1 MKVKFKSKLSR
12 ALSLLLAAN
21 ITLTCA
27 TSNMAYAAKTS
38 SVMGSDSYLQQADI
52 TVGSTYSFGGYNWIA
67 AEASGNKVILQ
78 SKGITSG
85 AWPGYKMPKFGG
97 SDYYSSNID
106 GEDISSYDTKTQ
118 SLYNNIKFAE
128 YDSSGL
134 YLVSNTFVQEQ
145 KSGYY
150 LEALKDAANN
160 YSSFNAVEASVWL
173 GTVQYNKSAFI
184 VNADGSIQD
193 NHLQTNHSLHNQHY
207 FRKLP
212 LLKPYFLK
220 RYYCKQYLYLF

>member
-97 SDYYSSNID
+97 SDYYSS
-106 GEDISSYDTKTQ
+106 IS
-118 SLYNNIKFAE
+118 
-128 YDSSGL
+128 
-134 YLVSNTFVQEQ
+134 
-145 KSGYY
+145 
-150 LEALKDAANN
+150 
-160 YSSFNAVEASVWL
+160 
-173 GTVQYNKSAFI
+173 
-184 VNADGSIQD
+184 
-193 NHLQTNHSLHNQHY
+193 
-207 FRKLP
+207 
-212 LLKPYFLK
+212 
-220 RYYCKQYLYLF
+220 

>member
-78 SKGITSG
+78 SKGIKCLNLVVAIITLVILMVKILVLMIQKLKVCIITLSLQNTILLG
-85 AWPGYKMPKFGG
+85 FILFQIHLFKNKNP
-97 SDYYSSNID
+97 
-106 GEDISSYDTKTQ
+106 DI
-118 SLYNNIKFAE
+118 I
-128 YDSSGL
+128 
-134 YLVSNTFVQEQ
+134 
-145 KSGYY
+145 
-150 LEALKDAANN
+150 LK
-160 YSSFNAVEASVWL
+160 
-173 GTVQYNKSAFI
+173 
-184 VNADGSIQD
+184 
-193 NHLQTNHSLHNQHY
+193 H
-207 FRKLP
+207 
-212 LLKPYFLK
+212 
-220 RYYCKQYLYLF
+220 

>member
-85 AWPGYKMPKFGG
+85 AWPGYKMPKWWFIGSIKFIAPIALTGFCIWNLYSLFAGG
-97 SDYYSSNID
+97 GIYGKESGYPLWSNIIGGWAVTFLVFVSGFIAKVIINHRKKNGFVD
-106 GEDISSYDTKTQ
+106 E
-118 SLYNNIKFAE
+118 IKKW
-128 YDSSGL
+128 D
-134 YLVSNTFVQEQ
+134 
-145 KSGYY
+145 
-150 LEALKDAANN
+150 
-160 YSSFNAVEASVWL
+160 
-173 GTVQYNKSAFI
+173 
-184 VNADGSIQD
+184 
-193 NHLQTNHSLHNQHY
+193 
-207 FRKLP
+207 
-212 LLKPYFLK
+212 
-220 RYYCKQYLYLF
+220 